1 MPNDKPGIIAQ
12 QTQAATA
19 KAVAAAEALP
29 PSATR
34 NTILKVLT
42 TVGGVA
48 SIVAAAA
55 TGGVSAAIEV
65 GVPVVVGIVS
75 AWYHP
80 TPQAVTAFGAA
91 AK

>member
-1 MPNDKPGIIAQ
+1 MNDKPSIVARDA
-12 QTQAATA
+12 QAATA
-19 KAVAAAEALP
+19 KATAAIEALP
-29 PSATR
+29 PSAAR
-34 NTILKVLT
+34 NNLLKVLT

-80 TPQAVTAFGAA
+80 TPTAVTAFGAN

>member
-1 MPNDKPGIIAQ
+1 MNDKPSIVARDAQ
-12 QTQAATA
+12 E
-19 KAVAAAEALP
+19 AVAKTAAAVEALP
-29 PSATR
+29 PSAAR
-34 NTILKVLT
+34 NNLLKVLT

-80 TPQAVTAFGAA
+80 TPQAVTAFGAN